1 LGFVSVLVLVTG
13 LFVGWSL
20 GANDGANAMG
30 TAVGARVRTLRQAV
44 VIVAVFGFLGSI
56 LLGGKVIKTIGKGIV
71 PLDLVDPN
79 QALQIAVA
87 AMLAG
92 GLWITVATLLQMPVS
107 TTHATVGAVAGAGV
121 AAGNVVIYWSKF
133 QDIFLAWILTPLGA
147 GLIALLM
154 AKLFHVIMRR
164 FPIHNDRVYAYLL
177 TLSGIYMAFTWGA
190 NDVANATGLI
200 VGAGVLSPQMA
211 AGLGGLA
218 IAAGVSTMGYRVMET
233 IGTRITHL
241 VPAMAFIAELAAA
254 VNVHLYTSLGI
265 PVSTTHAIVGAV
277 FGVGLAN
284 GRAALNAR
292 TARDIV
298 MAWAATPLAAGF
310 LAFIVYHVINPI
322 FLLQS
327 CQP

>member
-1 LGFVSVLVLVTG
+1 MGFVSVLVLIAGV
-13 LFVGWSL
+13 FVGWSL

-44 VIVAVFGFLGSI
+44 FIVAVFGFLGAI
-56 LLGGKVIKTIGKGIV
+56 TLGDRVIKTIGKGIV
-71 PLDLVDPN
+71 PLDSIDPY

-92 GLWITVATLLQMPVS
+92 GLWITIATVLQMPVS

-133 QDIFLAWILTPLGA
+133 QDIFLAWILTPLGSS
-147 GLIALLM
+147 LIALVM
-154 AKLFHVIMRR
+154 AKIFSIIIRR
-164 FPIHNDRVYAYLL
+164 FPVNNDRLYAHLL

-200 VGAGVLSPQMA
+200 VGAGVLSPKMA
-211 AGLGGLA
+211 AGLGGVA

-241 VPAMAFIAELAAA
+241 VPAMAFVAELAAA
-254 VNVHLYTSLGI
+254 INVHLYTSLGI

-298 MAWAATPLAAGF
+298 MAWAATPLAAGV
-310 LAFIVYHVINPI
+310 LAFIVYHVLKPV
-322 FLLQS
+322 F
-327 CQP
+327 